1 MALELNGTTGVSLVQ
16 DGIITAAD
24 LASGAITTAKLAD
37 TSITTAKLADTSI
50 TTAKLDSD
58 VNSGVAKAWV
68 NFSGA
73 GTLAIRESFN
83 VASVTD
89 RAIGKFTVNFT
100 NAMEDT
106 NYCAVGSLGLYGG
119 ANQDFPVQGPALVI
133 DSASSLFVA
142 SGSNTTSL
150 ADNEIYVAI
159 FR

>member
-1 MALELNGTTGVSLVQ
+1 MSTLKTGKVKTTTIADELDTESTAVTNVINGS
-16 DGIITAAD
+16 
-24 LASGAITTAKLAD
+24 
-37 TSITTAKLADTSI
+37 
-50 TTAKLDSD
+50 
-58 VNSGVAKAWV
+58 AKAWV

-73 GTLAIRESFN
+73 GTVAIRESFN

-133 DSASSLFVA
+133 DSTSSLFVA

-150 ADNEIYVAI
+150 ADNEYYVAI